1 MIKKLLIVF
10 VGWLVM
16 SSLALAQININTA
29 SLDELDSLKGI
40 GPTKAQ
46 AIVDYRQKN
55 GPFKSV
61 EDLQKVPGI
70 GPGILKDIRK
80 DVMVS
85 GTTRSTNITPP
96 PAPPKTQMRPATPE
110 QARPAMPPKPNA
122 GKLPEAKPATPAHPA
137 TVSTKAGESV
147 PAAPATPARPAMPAK
162 PALPAPSAAQPTETA
177 PPPMTAVPK
186 PAVAPAKPAQPAHPP
201 NN

>member
-10 VGWLVM
+10 MGWLVM

-29 SLDELDSLKGI
+29 SRDELDSLKGI
-40 GPTKAQ
+40 GPTKAR
-46 AIVDYRQKN
+46 AIVDYRNKN

-61 EDLQKVPGI
+61 DDLQKVPGI
-70 GPGILKDIRK
+70 GPGILKDIRR
-80 DVMVS
+80 DVMVA
-85 GTTRSTNITPP
+85 GTTRSATITPP
-96 PAPPKTQMRPATPE
+96 PATPKTQLRPATPE
-110 QARPAMPPKPNA
+110 QARPAMPPKPSA
-122 GKLPEAKPATPAHPA
+122 VKLPEAKPAAPAHPA
-137 TVSTKAGESV
+137 AVSTKAGESV

-162 PALPAPSAAQPTETA
+162 PALPAPAAAQPTETA

-186 PAVAPAKPAQPAHPP
+186 PAGPAKPAQPAHPP